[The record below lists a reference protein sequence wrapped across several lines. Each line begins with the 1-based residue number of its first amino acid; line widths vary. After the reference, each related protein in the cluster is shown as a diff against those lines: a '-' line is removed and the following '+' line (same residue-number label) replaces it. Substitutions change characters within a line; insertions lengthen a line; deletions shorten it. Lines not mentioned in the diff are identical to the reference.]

1 MTGIGY
7 WPARPTGMF
16 RFPLNQGRIS
26 SPFGNR
32 KSGFHRGVDIAT
44 ARGTPIYAA
53 ASGTVR
59 TRGYSSSYGYYI
71 VLEHSD
77 GYSTLY
83 AHVSSI
89 ADSVRVGKQVV
100 RGQVIA
106 WVGST
111 GFSTGPHLHWEVS
124 RHGQLVNP
132 MNFFGN

>member
-1 MTGIGY
+1 
-7 WPARPTGMF
+7 MF